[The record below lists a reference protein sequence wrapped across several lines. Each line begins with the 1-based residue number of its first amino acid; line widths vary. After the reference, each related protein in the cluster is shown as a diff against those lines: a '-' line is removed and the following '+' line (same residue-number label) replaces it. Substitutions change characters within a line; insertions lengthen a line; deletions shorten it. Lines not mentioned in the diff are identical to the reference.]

1 MSRCRVAGSRALGLD
16 LLNSSSRVYSRLPL
30 CSLSRIRVL
39 PAVAN
44 PVARVA
50 IKTPHVHHRTFST
63 YPVHHHEAT
72 SRDIVDIL
80 PVFCP
85 GCGALSQTVEPEEPG
100 YYSKTRKQTRKLL
113 RKEHA
118 AQSTS
123 AEENPPLDSCRDNE
137 SYNESPPVPLHGKP
151 PFASLGALGP

>member
-16 LLNSSSRVYSRLPL
+16 LLNSSSRVCSRPPL
-30 CSLSRIRVL
+30 CPFSRIRAF

-44 PVARVA
+44 PVARAA
-50 IKTPHVHHRTFST
+50 IKTPYVHHRTFST
-63 YPVHHHEAT
+63 NPVHHHEAT
-72 SRDIVDIL
+72 NRDIVDIL

-123 AEENPPLDSCRDNE
+123 AEENPPLGSFRDDESCNG
-137 SYNESPPVPLHGKP
+137 SPPVALHGKP
-151 PFASLGALGP
+151 PIASLRALGP